1 MPCRYGIQI
10 YVFKRLR
17 EGKVEEEGI
26 ILWIRSVKLMFEV
39 LIISEPKY
47 RSSSIRK
54 RRKQKYYMFHAIYIY
69 IRMNGVYTLNN
80 SRQTIIYRQYILGS
94 NNEKVH
100 IFKEID
106 LSEKYLHCFSIWQFF
121 VSFGNCLQ
129 TTFVQTIRTYFI
141 YLSKTFLIVSIFS
154 NLEVQC
160 LFCLIVLFNSHLRLF
175 TIISFSFQIKM

>member
-100 IFKEID
+100 IFKMI
-106 LSEKYLHCFSIWQFF
+106 
-121 VSFGNCLQ
+121 
-129 TTFVQTIRTYFI
+129 
-141 YLSKTFLIVSIFS
+141 
-154 NLEVQC
+154 EVE
-160 LFCLIVLFNSHLRLF
+160 N
-175 TIISFSFQIKM
+175 T